1 MYGESLTQASLIAGF
16 FDQSHMTR
24 HFLKAFGLTP
34 ARWRMINKLS
44 S

>member
-1 MYGESLTQASLIAGF
+1 
-16 FDQSHMTR
+16 MTR